1 MNLAMIGLG
10 RMGGNMVKRLA
21 QGGHDI
27 VVYDVDAAP
36 GTELADEFSSVIAAS
51 DLTDVIAKLAAPRVI
66 WVMVPHQYVDDTI
79 TSLLQAGIE
88 AGDLIIDGG
97 NSNYK
102 EGQRRGT
109 ELAEKDVLFA
119 DCGTSGG
126 VWGLANGYSL
136 MIGGEKAAID
146 LIAPALTTLASNDGK
161 GWGHMGPVGAGHF
174 VKMVH
179 NGIEY
184 GMMQAFAEGYEMM
197 QAKKEFD
204 LDMHQ
209 ISRVWQHGS
218 VVSSWLLDLTGDAL
232 EQNADLST
240 LSDWM
245 DDSGE
250 GRWTVKESIDLG
262 VPTPVLT
269 LALQMRFRSRQKDAF
284 AGKIVNAQRAGFGG
298 HAIKPANDSDNDDGN
313 NDNTREDD

>member
-1 MNLAMIGLG
+1 MKLAMIGLG
-10 RMGGNMVKRLA
+10 RMGGNMVKRLMLGEH
-21 QGGHDI
+21 Q
-27 VVYDVDAAP
+27 VVAYDVDAAP
-36 GTELADEFSSVIAAS
+36 GAALAAEFESVTAAA
-51 DLTDVIAKLAAPRVI
+51 DLSDVIAQLESPRVI
-66 WVMVPHQYVDDTI
+66 WVMVPHQFVDGTI
-79 TSLLQAGIE
+79 NALMEAGLE
-88 AGDLIIDGG
+88 AGDLIVDGG

-102 EGQRRGT
+102 EGQRRGV
-109 ELAEKDVLFA
+109 ELAEKGMLFA

-126 VWGLANGYSL
+126 VWGLENGYSL
-136 MIGGEKAAID
+136 MIGGEQSAID
-146 LIAPALTTLASNDGK
+146 LIAPAMTTLASNDGK
-161 GWGHMGPVGAGHF
+161 GWGHMGPVGSGHF

-184 GMMQAFAEGYEMM
+184 GMMQAFAEGYELM
-197 QAKKEFD
+197 QAKEEFD

-232 EQNADLST
+232 EQNPELST

-262 VPTPVLT
+262 IPTPVLT
-269 LALQMRFRSRQKDAF
+269 LALQMRFRSRQTDAF

-298 HAIKPANDSDNDDGN
+298 HAIKSADSS
-313 NDNTREDD
+313 E

>member
-1 MNLAMIGLG
+1 MQLAMIGLG

-21 QGGHDI
+21 SDGHDI
-27 VVYDVDAAP
+27 VAFDVDVTLGEALAA
-36 GTELADEFSSVIAAS
+36 EFKHVSAAS
-51 DLTDVIAKLAAPRVI
+51 NLQDVIEQLAAPRVV
-66 WVMVPHQYVDDTI
+66 WVMVPHQFVDATI
-79 TSLLQAGIE
+79 ENLLNAGLE

-97 NSNYK
+97 NANYK
-102 EGQRRGT
+102 EGQRRAA
-109 ELAEKDVLFA
+109 ELSKKGVLFA

-126 VWGLANGYSL
+126 VWGLKNGYSL
-136 MIGGEKAAID
+136 MIGGEKQAID
-146 LIAPALTTLASNDGK
+146 LIAPALTSLASDEGK
-161 GWGHMGPVGAGHF
+161 GWGHMGPVGSGHF

-184 GMMQAFAEGYEMM
+184 GMMQAFAEGFELM
-197 QAKKEFD
+197 QAKEEFG

-218 VVSSWLLDLTGDAL
+218 VVSSWLLDLTADAL
-232 EQNADLST
+232 EQNVELST

-250 GRWTVKESIDLG
+250 GRWTVNESIDLG
-262 VPTPVLT
+262 IPTPVLT
-269 LALQMRFRSRQKDAF
+269 LALQMRFRSRQKDAY

-298 HAIKPANDSDNDDGN
+298 HAIKPAGDA
-313 NDNTREDD
+313 

>member
-1 MNLAMIGLG
+1 MQLAMIGLG
-10 RMGGNMVKRLA
+10 RMGGNMVRRLA
-21 QGGHDI
+21 QDGHSV

-36 GTELADEFSSVIAAS
+36 GKVLETELNTVTTAS
-51 DLTDVIAKLAAPRVI
+51 DLAEVVKQLAAPRVI
-66 WVMVPHQYVDDTI
+66 WVMVPYQFVDSTI
-79 TSLLQAGIE
+79 ENLLLAGVE

-102 EGQRRGT
+102 EGQRRGR
-109 ELAEKDVLFA
+109 ELAKKDILFA

-126 VWGLANGYSL
+126 VWGLKNGYSL
-136 MIGGEKAAID
+136 MIGGSNEAIA
-146 LIAPALTTLASNDGK
+146 LIAPGLTTLASNDGK
-161 GWGHMGPVGAGHF
+161 GWGHVGPVGAGHF

-184 GMMQAFAEGYEMM
+184 GMMQAFAEGFELMK
-197 QAKKEFD
+197 AKDEFD

-218 VVSSWLLDLTGDAL
+218 VVSSWLLDLAGDAL
-232 EQNADLST
+232 EQDGDLSA

-250 GRWTVKESIDLG
+250 GRWTVNESIDMG
-262 VPTPVLT
+262 IPAPVLT
-269 LALQMRFRSRQKDAF
+269 LALQMRFRSRETDAF
-284 AGKIVNAQRAGFGG
+284 AGKIVNAMRAGFGG
-298 HAIKPANDSDNDDGN
+298 HAIKAADH
-313 NDNTREDD
+313 E